1 MLSINFYVYISPSL
15 NCMNSGLSFV
25 MRQSHFS
32 FVGIEIPNGYCVSCT
47 MWWLHLM
54 RITSIWP
61 EEYDSVEFW
70 FDIGYCWSMLREYS
84 GESTNFSNE
93 KKNESFNRR
102 KNSPQGTPTSHRIP
116 VRIQI
121 VYCGDDT
128 SITIWIVYVQNVVR
142 TVWWITCDHCLCQI
156 MRKLEKYV
164 WAVAGGRITQLT
176 FVRSRILYSP
186 NRPLSFIRL
195 AETIFH
201 HVSTIKLILD

>member
-1 MLSINFYVYISPSL
+1 MYLNGYWLHLWFIIIVIIIIIDSVSMLSINFYVYISPSL

-93 KKNESFNRR
+93 KKMNHLIGARTHLRAPPLRIESQWGF
-102 KNSPQGTPTSHRIP
+102 K
-116 VRIQI
+116 
-121 VYCGDDT
+121 
-128 SITIWIVYVQNVVR
+128 
-142 TVWWITCDHCLCQI
+142 
-156 MRKLEKYV
+156 
-164 WAVAGGRITQLT
+164 
-176 FVRSRILYSP
+176 
-186 NRPLSFIRL
+186 
-195 AETIFH
+195 
-201 HVSTIKLILD
+201 